1 VTFTIFIS
9 AQKFVTRPRRWC
21 IILCATVIL
30 FLRVAG
36 ASADV
41 DYAGPNLVFDPATG
55 DVLYSARA
63 GDKWYPASLTKMMT
77 AYLVFKA
84 LKSRRISLKTR
95 LKVSKK
101 ASRQPP
107 SKIGLKAGSHISV
120 NKALEALIV
129 RSGNDIAMV
138 LAEGVGKTE
147 ANFVRKMNATAKKLG
162 MNATTYGNPHGLTNK
177 KQITT
182 ARDMGIL
189 AQALIV
195 KFPQY
200 RRYFKMQTVTVG
212 KKTMKARNKLLKTL
226 NGADGMKTGF
236 ICTSGFN
243 IVVSAT
249 RGGRRLV
256 AVVMG
261 SKSAKFRDARAA
273 QLLDWAFTYQNFTGN
288 TTGATKL
295 AKLSNGPL
303 KSKPTNM
310 RSVVCKK
317 KKRRAVKRRKKNNH
331 NKHKARGS

>member
-1 VTFTIFIS
+1 VTFAFFKS
-9 AQKFVTRPRRWC
+9 AQKIMTKPRRWC
-21 IILCATVIL
+21 ILLCATAIL
-30 FLRVAG
+30 FMRIAA

-41 DYAGPNLVFDPATG
+41 DYAGPNLVFDSRTG

-77 AYLVFKA
+77 AYVVFKA
-84 LKSRRISLKTR
+84 LKSGRISLKTR

-107 SKIGLKAGSHISV
+107 SKIGLRAGTRISV

-147 ANFVRKMNATAKKLG
+147 ANFVRKMNAAARKLG
-162 MNATTYGNPHGLTNK
+162 MSATTYGNPHGLTNRR
-177 KQITT
+177 QITT

-189 AQALIV
+189 AQALITN
-195 KFPQY
+195 FPQY
-200 RRYFKMQTVTVG
+200 RRYFKMKTVRVG
-212 KKTMKARNKLLKTL
+212 KKTLKTRNKLLKTL

-256 AVVMG
+256 VVVMG
-261 SKSAKFRDARAA
+261 SKSAKLRNARAA
-273 QLLDWAFTYQNFTGN
+273 QLLDWAFTYQNVTGN
-288 TTGATKL
+288 ATGATKL
-295 AKLSNGPL
+295 ARLSNGAL
-303 KSKPTNM
+303 KSRPTNM
-310 RSVVCKK
+310 RSIVCKK
-317 KKRRAVKRRKKNNH
+317 KKRRANKRRKKN
-331 NKHKARGS
+331 KHRAKGS